1 MSTVYL
7 KSGLIFTPTTEE
19 GLDLH
24 KQLPPGNYIIKQNPM
39 TGALYFEQVD
49 SFPTI
54 GKMYGNTTR
63 HAARILSTFQERPSS
78 TGVLLNGEKGSGK
91 TLLAKTLG
99 QDAAKLGMPT
109 IIINTPWHGDQ
120 FNQLIAGLKQP
131 AVILF
136 DEFEK
141 VYDRE
146 KQEAILTLLDGVFPS
161 KKLFVLTCNDKYRID
176 AHMRNRPGRI
186 FYMID
191 FKGLDSAFITE
202 YCEDRLNN
210 KEHIESICKLALL
223 FEEFNF
229 DMLKALVEEM
239 NRYNE
244 DAHQALELLNA
255 KPQSDQGGR
264 FTIHLTVNGKQVQ
277 DEDFYPTEYHGS
289 PVGKEEIEL
298 TVMAKLR
305 PDQEEYEERDET
317 EIHFQPGDLKN
328 IDLENGAFT
337 FTNKS
342 GATAVFTR
350 KRAAVFNYRG
360 AF

>member
-7 KSGLIFTPTTEE
+7 KSGLIFTPTSEE

-24 KQLPPGNYIIKQNPM
+24 PTLPAGNFIIKQNPM

-49 SFPTI
+49 SFPEP
-54 GKMYGNTTR
+54 GKLYGNTTR
-63 HAARILSTFQERPSS
+63 HAERILSTFATRPAS

-91 TLLAKTLG
+91 TLLAKMLA
-99 QDAAKLGMPT
+99 QEAAKLGHPT
-109 IIINTPWHGDQ
+109 IIINSPWHGDA
-120 FNQLIAGLKQP
+120 FNQLIQGLKQP

-146 KQEAILTLLDGVFPS
+146 KQESILTLLDGVFPS

-191 FKGLDSAFITE
+191 FKGLDSGFITE
-202 YCEDRLNN
+202 YCQDKLNN
-210 KEHIESICKLALL
+210 KQHIEAICKLAML
-223 FEEFNF
+223 FDEFNF

-244 DAHQALELLNA
+244 DPHEALELLNA

-264 FTIHLTVNGKQVQ
+264 YTIDLKVDGVVLADNK
-277 DEDFYPTEYHGS
+277 FYPNEFSGS
-289 PVGKEEIEL
+289 PVSQPEIQLHQFQQTEE
-298 TVMAKLR
+298 V
-305 PDQEEYEERDET
+305 DEYGDTPED
-317 EIHFQPGDLKN
+317 IHKFVSGDLKN
-328 IDLENGAFT
+328 IDLDKGAFT
-337 FTNKS
+337 FTNKA
-342 GATAVFTR
+342 GVTAVFTR
-350 KRAAVFNYRG
+350 KRVEMFNYRN

>member
-24 KQLPPGNYIIKQNPM
+24 KELPPGNFIIKQNPM

-49 SFPTI
+49 GFPAP
-54 GKMYGNTTR
+54 GKLYGNTTR
-63 HAARILSTFQERPSS
+63 HAGRILSSFADRPAS

-91 TLLAKTLG
+91 TLLAKKLA
-99 QDAAKLGMPT
+99 QDAAELGYPT

-146 KQEAILTLLDGVFPS
+146 KQESILTLLDGVFPS

-202 YCEDRLNN
+202 YCNDRLKN
-210 KEHIESICKLALL
+210 KEHIDSICKLAML
-223 FEEFNF
+223 FDEFNF

-264 FTIHLTVNGKQVQ
+264 YDIGLTVQGKVIL
-277 DEDFYPTEYHGS
+277 EADFYPTVYHGS

-298 TVMAKLR
+298 TVMAPPGK
-305 PDQEEYEERDET
+305 DDDEFDERDET
-317 EIHFQPGDLKN
+317 EIKFEPSDLKN
-328 IDLENGAFT
+328 IDLERGAFT
-337 FTNKS
+337 FTNKR
-342 GATAVFTR
+342 GDTAVFTR
-350 KRAAVFNYRG
+350 KQATTFNYRN

>member
-7 KSGLIFTPTTEE
+7 KSGLIYTPTTEE

-24 KQLPPGNYIIKQNPM
+24 KVLPPGNFIIKQNPM

-49 SFPTI
+49 SFPSI

-63 HAARILSTFQERPSS
+63 HAARILSTFAERPSS

-91 TLLAKTLG
+91 TLLAKTLA
-99 QDAAKLGMPT
+99 QDAALLGYPT

-146 KQEAILTLLDGVFPS
+146 KQESILTLLDGVFPS

-202 YCEDRLNN
+202 YCNDRLNN
-210 KEHIESICKLALL
+210 KEHIDSICKLAML

-264 FTIHLTVNGKQVQ
+264 FTVGLTVQGKVIA
-277 DEDFYPTEYHGS
+277 DKDFYPTEYHGS
-289 PVGKEEIEL
+289 PVGKDEIEITL
-298 TVMAKLR
+298 MAPSKPLMPEPCSHHLAIPR
-305 PDQEEYEERDET
+305 
-317 EIHFQPGDLKN
+317 
-328 IDLENGAFT
+328 
-337 FTNKS
+337 S
-342 GATAVFTR
+342 
-350 KRAAVFNYRG
+350 AAQLAQAARQG
-360 AF
+360 

>member
-24 KQLPPGNYIIKQNPM
+24 KELPPGNFIIKQNPM
-39 TGALYFEQVD
+39 TGALFFEQVD

-63 HAARILSTFQERPSS
+63 HAARILSTFATRPAS

-91 TLLAKTLG
+91 TLLAKTLA
-99 QDAAKLGMPT
+99 QEAALLGYPT

-146 KQEAILTLLDGVFPS
+146 KQESILTLLDGVFPS

-191 FKGLDSAFITE
+191 FKGLDSKFITE
-202 YCEDRLNN
+202 YCEDRLDN
-210 KEHIESICKLALL
+210 KEHIESICKLAML

-264 FTIHLTVNGKQVQ
+264 YSITLTVQGNMVKA
-277 DEDFYPTEYHGS
+277 DDFYPSVYHGS
-289 PVGKEEIEL
+289 PVGKEEIEI
-298 TVMAKLR
+298 THMAPAK
-305 PDQEEYEERDET
+305 PDAEEYDDRDET
-317 EIHFQPGDLKN
+317 EIHFVAGDLKT
-328 IDLENGAFT
+328 IDLERGSFS
-337 FTNKS
+337 FTNAR
-342 GATAVFTR
+342 GDQAVFTR
-350 KRAAVFNYRG
+350 VVTPPFNYRN

>member
-7 KSGLIFTPTTEE
+7 KSGLIFTPTSEE

-24 KQLPPGNYIIKQNPM
+24 PTLPAGNFIIKQNPM
-39 TGALYFEQVD
+39 NGALYFEQVD
-49 SFPTI
+49 SFPAP
-54 GKMYGNTTR
+54 GKLYGNTTR
-63 HAARILSTFQERPSS
+63 HAERILSTFKTRPAS

-91 TLLAKTLG
+91 TLLAKKLAQEAAELG
-99 QDAAKLGMPT
+99 YPT
-109 IIINTPWHGDQ
+109 IIINTPWHGDA
-120 FNQLIAGLKQP
+120 FNQLIQGLKQP

-146 KQEAILTLLDGVFPS
+146 KQESILTLLDGVFPS

-191 FKGLDSAFITE
+191 FKGLDSKFITE

-210 KEHIESICKLALL
+210 KTHIESICKMAML
-223 FEEFNF
+223 FDEFNF

-239 NRYNE
+239 NRYDE
-244 DAHQALELLNA
+244 DVHQALELLNA

-264 FTIHLTVNGKQVQ
+264 FDVTLSAKGVAVPLDK
-277 DEDFYPTEYHGS
+277 FYPNEYHGS

-298 TVMAKLR
+298 TQML
-305 PDQEEYEERDET
+305 PGEQDEYGDQPEVEHKFEAS
-317 EIHFQPGDLKN
+317 DLKN

-337 FTNKS
+337 FTNKQGS
-342 GATAVFTR
+342 TAVFTR
-350 KRAAVFNYRG
+350 KRAAFMNFRS